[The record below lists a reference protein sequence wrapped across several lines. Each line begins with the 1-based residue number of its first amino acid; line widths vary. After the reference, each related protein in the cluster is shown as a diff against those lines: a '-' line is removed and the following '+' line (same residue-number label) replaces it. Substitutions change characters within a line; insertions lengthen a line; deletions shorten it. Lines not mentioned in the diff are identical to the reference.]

1 MESCR
6 RMSNRGNE
14 VMSHHLR
21 RCASMEYKRRLTNQ
35 GSGTWL
41 LYCIPI
47 NICEERN
54 GESESQW
61 QISHKRSEVNNGKKE
76 VRASYHNM

>member
-6 RMSNRGNE
+6 RMSNWGNE
-14 VMSHHLR
+14 AMSHHLR

-47 NICEERN
+47 NVCEERN

-61 QISHKRSEVNNGKKE
+61 RISHKRSEVNNGKKE
-76 VRASYHNM
+76 VQASYRNM